1 MRYIKLLFNVLI
13 LGLVFIF
20 FAENYEVLQYKVQ
33 LQFSLFFSQ
42 PYLFPSINLYML
54 LLLVFFIAVVIVL
67 LIVGKEAF
75 SLRLAKRRLERIIKE
90 QETELVQL
98 RTLPLKEH
106 TLPKTSTENVEDT
119 TSPQ

>member
-1 MRYIKLLFNVLI
+1 MRYIKLLFNLVI
-13 LGLVFIF
+13 LGIIFMF
-20 FAENYEVLQYKVQ
+20 FAENYEAFQHKVQ
-33 LQFSLFFSQ
+33 LQFTLFFSQ

-67 LIVGKEAF
+67 LIVGKETF

-106 TLPKTSTENVEDT
+106 TLPKTSTEGVEDT
-119 TSPQ
+119 TNPQ